1 VADELNPAEAQNTD
15 QTSPPPAT
23 PGGGPPEGEAATSA
37 LGDALGGMMAVLL
50 RRGRV
55 ELGRA
60 AATGRVRL
68 DARMLRRDRDRM
80 YQKLGREV
88 RALVEG
94 GEVTHPGL
102 VRGVERIEE
111 LDARIELVVA
121 GMATV
126 EPSEDDIS
134 ASGDPPDVEPDAAA
148 GE

>member
-1 VADELNPAEAQNTD
+1 MADELNPAEGQNTD
-15 QTSPPPAT
+15 EASPPPAAS
-23 PGGGPPEGEAATSA
+23 GGGSPGEAPATGA
-37 LGDALGGMMAVLL
+37 LGDALGGVMAVLL
-50 RRGRV
+50 RRGRL

-102 VRGVERIEE
+102 VRGVERIDE
-111 LDARIELVVA
+111 LDARIEAVVA
-121 GMATV
+121 GMATE
-126 EPSEDDIS
+126 EPTEDELG
-134 ASGDPPDVEPDAAA
+134 ASGDAPDVEPDAAA